1 MRKSVIV
8 VLPLAAAA
16 LSVLSASAAHAA
28 DFCVQVVG
36 KPPGGF
42 LALRAGPGTQ
52 FKILAKLKPG
62 FPLDALADY
71 ETKWTRVQ
79 LVVGKEAYVQTKYV
93 KLRDCVVEPSPS
105 SLLHA
110 CQAGSKIACKE
121 GAKRGLWD

>member
-1 MRKSVIV
+1 M
-8 VLPLAAAA
+8 LFLATG
-16 LSVLSASAAHAA
+16 AAHATA
-28 DFCVQVVG
+28 DFCIEVT
-36 KPPGGF
+36 KTPDGF
-42 LALRAGPGTQ
+42 VALRQGPGTQ

-79 LVVGKEAYVQTKYV
+79 IVVGKEAYVYTKYV

>member
-1 MRKSVIV
+1 MAMKKLLLTGI
-8 VLPLAAAA
+8 AA
-16 LSVLSASAAHAA
+16 LFLVTGTAHAA
-28 DFCVQVVG
+28 DFCVQVVE

-79 LVVGKEAYVQTKYV
+79 IVVGKEAYVYTKYV